1 MARHAGDRVNCDA
14 AEPVMFIKRA
24 TDISDGTRA
33 PASAQAGEMHDL
45 AGHHRYYYGS
55 SACNGGERIVERRS
69 GPRPRS
75 RNVCGF

>member
-1 MARHAGDRVNCDA
+1 
-14 AEPVMFIKRA
+14 MFIKRA

-33 PASAQAGEMHDL
+33 PA
-45 AGHHRYYYGS
+45 GHHRYYGS
-55 SACNGGERIVERRS
+55 SASNGGERIVERRS

>member
-1 MARHAGDRVNCDA
+1 MGRHAGNRVKCDA

-24 TDISDGTRA
+24 NDISDRARA
-33 PASAQAGEMHDL
+33 PASSEAGEMREL
-45 AGHHRYYYGS
+45 AGHHRYYGS

>member
-1 MARHAGDRVNCDA
+1 MGRHAGNRVKCDA

-45 AGHHRYYYGS
+45 AGHHRYYGS
-55 SACNGGERIVERRS
+55 SACNGCERIVERRS
-69 GPRPRS
+69 GPGPRS

>member
-1 MARHAGDRVNCDA
+1 MGRHAGNRVKCDA

-33 PASAQAGEMHDL
+33 PASAQTGKMHDL
-45 AGHHRYYYGS
+45 AGHRRYYGS
-55 SACNGGERIVERRS
+55 SAGNGGERIVERRS

>member
-1 MARHAGDRVNCDA
+1 MGRHAGNRVKCDA

-45 AGHHRYYYGS
+45 AGHHRYYGS
-55 SACNGGERIVERRS
+55 SACNGGERIVETRRGS
-69 GPRPRS
+69 RPPS
-75 RNVCGF
+75 INPWGI

>member
-1 MARHAGDRVNCDA
+1 MGRHAGNRVKCDA

-33 PASAQAGEMHDL
+33 PA
-45 AGHHRYYYGS
+45 GHHRYYGS
-55 SACNGGERIVERRS
+55 SASNGGERIVERRS

>member
-1 MARHAGDRVNCDA
+1 MGRRAGNRVKSDA

-33 PASAQAGEMHDL
+33 PASAQAQDTNEL
-45 AGHHRYYYGS
+45 AGDHRYYGS

-69 GPRPRS
+69 GPRRRS